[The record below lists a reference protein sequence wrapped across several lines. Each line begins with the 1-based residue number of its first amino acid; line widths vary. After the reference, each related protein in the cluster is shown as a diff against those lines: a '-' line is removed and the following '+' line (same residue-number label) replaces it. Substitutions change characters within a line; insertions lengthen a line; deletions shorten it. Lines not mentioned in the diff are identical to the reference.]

1 MKELVE
7 ELEKRAAREPAA
19 IVAIDAEG
27 AHTLDALMRAGDAL
41 AETLEK
47 VVGREPTVLFQ
58 ADNTW
63 RTVVVTIAVGRLAGT
78 LALIS
83 RHATREEFAAAFAD
97 IDPNA
102 VIGSADRAGE
112 WRVGDRLPEID
123 GEVLDGWRWAGAP
136 GPPAARWGGG
146 VVIGLTSGSTGRAKG
161 VVQSEAALRY
171 AVRCTIDAVGLAPGD
186 AVAALVPMSSSAA
199 FCFGLYLPLHLGGP
213 IVFSDQWDPAAA
225 VLLMARHDVRW
236 TMCVPT
242 MALQLAAA
250 APEPGL
256 LAGVRAMTVGG
267 GPMDV
272 GALARAERRLGTRIL
287 RVFGMSECL
296 GHTTPAVD
304 DPEEIRLGVDGRP
317 FPGTELRAVD
327 ENGVPMPPG
336 QPGRAQVRGPSLFLG
351 YARAG
356 AVAPPELTPDGFL
369 VTGDL
374 LAVLPDGTVS
384 VRGREKDIIIR
395 GGRNI
400 DIAEVEG
407 AVLSHP
413 AVEQACVVAVPD
425 DLLGERVAVL
435 VVTEL
440 GSFDLETVQRHLSE
454 RGLSKGKWPEYVWR
468 VPALP
473 QNRVGK
479 LSRAD
484 AARLARELKENA
496 SGRGVLMN

>member
-1 MKELVE
+1 MKELVK
-7 ELEKRAAREPAA
+7 ELAERAAREPAV
-19 IVAIDAEG
+19 IMAIDAEG
-27 AHTLDALMRAGDAL
+27 THTLGALMQAGDDL
-41 AETLEK
+41 AADLEK
-47 VVGREPTVLFQ
+47 VVGSEPTVLFQ

-63 RTVVVTIAVGRLAGT
+63 RTVVAAIAVGRLDGT
-78 LALIS
+78 LAVIS
-83 RHATREEFAAAFAD
+83 RHATGAEFAAAAAD
-97 IDPNA
+97 IDPVA
-102 VIGSADRAGE
+102 VIGSAERMGE
-112 WRVGDRLPEID
+112 WRAGHRLPEID

-136 GPPAARWGGG
+136 GSPATRWGGG

-171 AVRCTIDAVGLAPGD
+171 AVGCTIDTVGLAPGD

-213 IVFSDQWDPAAA
+213 IVFSDRWDPAVA
-225 VLLMARHDVRW
+225 VDLMARHDVRW

-242 MALQLAAA
+242 MALQLASA

-256 LAGVRAMTVGG
+256 LSGVRAMTVGG

-296 GHTTPAVD
+296 GHTTPDVE
-304 DPEEIRLGVDGRP
+304 DPEEVRLGVDGRP

-327 ENGVPMPPG
+327 ENGVPVPPG
-336 QPGRAQVRGPSLFLG
+336 QSGRAQVRGPSLFLG
-351 YARAG
+351 YARDG
-356 AVAPPELTPDGFL
+356 VVVPPELTPDGFFP
-369 VTGDL
+369 TGDL
-374 LAVLPDGTVS
+374 LAVLPDGTVA

-407 AVLSHP
+407 TVASHP

-440 GSFDLETVQRHLSE
+440 ESFDLETVQRHLAE

-479 LSRAD
+479 LSRAE
-484 AARLARELKENA
+484 AARIARELKERA
-496 SGRGVLMN
+496 PA

>member
-1 MKELVE
+1 MKELVT
-7 ELEKRAAREPAA
+7 ELEERAAREPAA
-19 IVAIDAEG
+19 IAAIDAEG
-27 AHTLDALMRAGDAL
+27 PHTLEAMLRVGDAL

-47 VVGREPTVLFQ
+47 IVGREPTVLFQ

-63 RTVVVTIAVGRLAGT
+63 RTVVAAIAVGRLDGT

-83 RHATREEFAAAFAD
+83 GHATRAEFAAAFED
-97 IDPNA
+97 IDPVA
-102 VIGSADRAGE
+102 VIGSAQRLGE
-112 WRVGDRLPEID
+112 WRAGDRLPEID
-123 GEVLDGWRWAGAP
+123 GEVLDGWQWAGQP
-136 GPPAARWGGG
+136 GSPASRWGGG

-171 AVRCTIDAVGLAPGD
+171 AARCTIDAVGLAPGD
-186 AVAALVPMSSSAA
+186 PVAALVPMSSSAA

-213 IVFSDQWDPAAA
+213 IVFSGQWDPAAA

-236 TMCVPT
+236 AMCVPT

-250 APEPGL
+250 APEQGL

-296 GHTTPAVD
+296 GHTTPALD

-327 ENGVPMPPG
+327 EGGLPVPPG

-351 YARAG
+351 YAREG
-356 AVAPPELTPDGFL
+356 ATAPPELTPDGFFP
-369 VTGDL
+369 TGDL
-374 LAVLPDGTVS
+374 LAVLPDGTVT

-400 DIAEVEG
+400 DIAEVES
-407 AVLSHP
+407 AIASHP
-413 AVEQACVVAVPD
+413 AVEQVCVVPVPD
-425 DLLGERVAVL
+425 DLLGERVAAL

-440 GSFDLETVQRHLSE
+440 GSFDLETVQRHLGE

-484 AARLARELKENA
+484 AARLARELRERA
-496 SGRGVLMN
+496 PTR

>member
-1 MKELVE
+1 MKELVK
-7 ELEKRAAREPAA
+7 ELEERAAREPAA

-27 AHTLDALMRAGDAL
+27 PHTIEAMMQAGDGL
-41 AETLEK
+41 AEALEK

-63 RTVVVTIAVGRLAGT
+63 RTVAAAIAVGRLGGT

-83 RHATREEFAAAFAD
+83 RHATRAEFVAALED
-97 IDPNA
+97 IDPVA
-102 VIGSADRAGE
+102 VIGSVERMGE
-112 WRVGDRLPEID
+112 WRAGDLLPEID
-123 GEVLDGWRWAGAP
+123 GEILDGWRWAGEP
-136 GPPAARWGGG
+136 GSSAARWGGG

-213 IVFSDQWDPAAA
+213 IVFSDRWDPPVA
-225 VLLMARHDVRW
+225 VDLIARHDARW

-267 GPMDV
+267 GPMDA
-272 GALARAERRLGTRIL
+272 GALGRAERRLGTRIL

-296 GHTTPAVD
+296 GHTTPALD
-304 DPEEIRLGVDGRP
+304 DPEEIRLGTDGRP

-327 ENGVPMPPG
+327 EYGRPLPSG
-336 QPGRAQVRGPSLFLG
+336 EAGRAQVRGPSLLVG

-356 AVAPPELTPDGFL
+356 AVVPPELTPDGFFP
-369 VTGDL
+369 TGDL
-374 LAVLPDGTVS
+374 LAVLPDGTVT

-407 AVLSHP
+407 AVAGHP
-413 AVEQACVVAVPD
+413 AIEQACVVAVPD

-440 GSFDLETVQRHLSE
+440 ESFDLETVQRHLAE

-479 LSRAD
+479 LSRAE
-484 AARLARELKENA
+484 AARIARELQGEGPNP
-496 SGRGVLMN
+496 MN

>member
-1 MKELVE
+1 MRELVT
-7 ELEKRAAREPAA
+7 ELEERAAREPAGIA
-19 IVAIDAEG
+19 AIDAEG
-27 AHTLDALMRAGDAL
+27 PHTVEAVLRAGDAL
-41 AETLEK
+41 ADTLEK
-47 VVGREPTVLFQ
+47 IVGIGPTVLFQ

-63 RTVVVTIAVGRLAGT
+63 RTVAAAIAVGRLDGT

-83 RHATREEFAAAFAD
+83 RHATSAEFTAALDD
-97 IDPNA
+97 IDPDA
-102 VIGSADRAGE
+102 VLGSPERMEE
-112 WRVGDRLPEID
+112 WRVEDRLPELD
-123 GEVLDGWRWAGAP
+123 GDVLDGWRWAGKP
-136 GPPAARWGGG
+136 GRPAGRWGGG

-171 AVRCTIDAVGLAPGD
+171 AARCTIDAVGLAPGD

-213 IVFSDQWDPAAA
+213 IVFSDRWDPGEAA
-225 VLLMARHDVRW
+225 LLMARHDVRW

-256 LAGVRAMTVGG
+256 LARVRAMTVGG

-272 GALARAERRLGTRIL
+272 GALARAEQRLGTRIL

-296 GHTTPAVD
+296 GHTTPALD

-317 FPGTELRAVD
+317 FPGTQLRAVD
-327 ENGVPMPPG
+327 EFGQPVPPG
-336 QPGRAQVRGPSLFLG
+336 QPGRAQVRGPSLFVG

-356 AVAPPELTPDGFL
+356 AVVPPELTSDGFFP
-369 VTGDL
+369 TGDL
-374 LAVLPDGTVS
+374 LAVLPDGTVA

-400 DIAEVEG
+400 DVAEVEG
-407 AVLSHP
+407 AVAAHP
-413 AVEQACVVAVPD
+413 AVQQACVVPVPD

-435 VVTEL
+435 VVSDRE
-440 GSFDLETVQRHLSE
+440 SFDLETVQRHLAE

-484 AARLARELKENA
+484 AARIARELKE
-496 SGRGVLMN
+496 REWTMN

>member
-1 MKELVE
+1 MRELVTDLE
-7 ELEKRAAREPAA
+7 ERAAREPAS

-27 AHTLDALMRAGDAL
+27 SHTLEAMLRAGQTL
-41 AETLEK
+41 ADTLETI
-47 VVGREPTVLFQ
+47 VGLRPTVLFQ

-63 RTVVVTIAVGRLAGT
+63 RTVATAIAVGRLDGT

-83 RHATREEFAAAFAD
+83 RHATSAEFAAALDD
-97 IDPNA
+97 IGPDA
-102 VIGSADRAGE
+102 VIGSAERMQE
-112 WRVGDRLPEID
+112 WRVAERLPEVD
-123 GEVLDGWRWAGAP
+123 GDILEGWVWAGTP
-136 GPPAARWGGG
+136 GRQPQRWGGG

-161 VVQSEAALRY
+161 VVQSESALRY
-171 AVRCTIDAVGLAPGD
+171 AARCTIDAVGLAAGD

-213 IVFSDQWDPAAA
+213 IVFTDRWDPAQA
-225 VLLMARHDVRW
+225 VLLMARHAVRW

-250 APEPGL
+250 APEPEL

-267 GPMDV
+267 GPMDA
-272 GALARAERRLGTRIL
+272 GALARAEHRLGTRIL

-304 DPEEIRLGVDGRP
+304 DPQETRLGADGRP

-327 ENGVPMPPG
+327 EYGLPVPPG
-336 QPGRAQVRGPSLFLG
+336 RPGRAQVRGPSLFLG
-351 YARAG
+351 YARDGAG
-356 AVAPPELTPDGFL
+356 APPELTPDGFFP
-369 VTGDL
+369 TGDL
-374 LAVLPDGTVS
+374 LAVLPDGTVTI
-384 VRGREKDIIIR
+384 RGREKDIIIR

-407 AVLSHP
+407 AIAGHP
-413 AVEQACVVAVPD
+413 AVEQACVVPVPD
-425 DLLGERVAVL
+425 GLLGERVAVL

-440 GSFDLETVQRHLSE
+440 EPFDLETVQRHLSD

-484 AARLARELKENA
+484 AARIARELMEHTLA
-496 SGRGVLMN
+496 